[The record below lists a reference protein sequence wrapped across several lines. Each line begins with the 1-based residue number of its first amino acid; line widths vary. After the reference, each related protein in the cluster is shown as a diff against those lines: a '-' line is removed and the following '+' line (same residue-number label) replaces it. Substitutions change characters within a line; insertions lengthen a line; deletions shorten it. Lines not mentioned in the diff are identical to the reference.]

1 MKDTEA
7 LRTLRDRIILAGI
20 AEISRN
26 GITGFSMRRV
36 AASCNISCAT
46 PYRYFENKNT
56 FILEMLR
63 YIRSQWELME
73 RSVCAAY
80 DDELEKITE
89 VCLTFILFLNANP
102 QFLAV
107 IMLGDRDATSE
118 QTEEKRLMTEGIE
131 NRIITY
137 SLCKGESTESAAQ
150 TAMLIKA
157 RLYGTTFLMHD
168 AEKENDVSVYE
179 RVRSILRRELES

>member
-1 MKDTEA
+1 MKDTET

-36 AASCNISCAT
+36 AASCNISCAA

-80 DDELEKITE
+80 DDELKKITE
-89 VCLTFILFLNANP
+89 VCLTFILFLKANP

-107 IMLGDRDATSE
+107 IMLGNIDATDGGKKADDGRHRKAHHKLPPLQRRKCGIRRSDRDAH
-118 QTEEKRLMTEGIE
+118 
-131 NRIITY
+131 
-137 SLCKGESTESAAQ
+137 KGNA
-150 TAMLIKA
+150 L
-157 RLYGTTFLMHD
+157 RHD
-168 AEKENDVSVYE
+168 LSHA
-179 RVRSILRRELES
+179 

>member
-1 MKDTEA
+1 MKDTAALKA
-7 LRTLRDRIILAGI
+7 LRERIILSGI

-46 PYRYFENKNT
+46 PYSYFENKDN

-63 YIRSQWELME
+63 DIRAQWELME
-73 RSVCAAY
+73 KAVCTAHE
-80 DDELEKITE
+80 DELEKITE

-107 IMLGDRDATSE
+107 IMLGDIDATAE

-131 NRIITY
+131 NRIINY
-137 SLCKGESTESAAQ
+137 RLQKGESRESASEI
-150 TAMLIKA
+150 AMLVKA
-157 RLYGTTFLMHD
+157 LLYGTTFLMHGT
-168 AEKENDVSVYE
+168 EKESGNSFYI
-179 RVRSILRRELES
+179 RVRQILRRELDK